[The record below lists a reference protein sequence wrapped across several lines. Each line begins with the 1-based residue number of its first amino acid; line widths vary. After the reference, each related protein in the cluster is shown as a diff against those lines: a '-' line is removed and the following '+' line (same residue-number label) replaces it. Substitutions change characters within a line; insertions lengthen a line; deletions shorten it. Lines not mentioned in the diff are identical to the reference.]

1 MVMPIRYNDTDKP
14 QPASTLVDNKDVD
27 LVSKVKM
34 WKSDVEQWV
43 GTWETNQ
50 NKWHKLR
57 MRIKKEKNFP
67 FPGCSNIR
75 MPTIETKLRK
85 VKAALCQ
92 VVFGIRPVV
101 SVIPS
106 PSGNWDTAKKIEKFL
121 DWLIMD
127 IMGLKTKSIIAI
139 DQALEKGFYL
149 LKPHWRVETT
159 TRVEKLTLDD
169 ISMDEA
175 MFLFNPQVPDEQ
187 IYQSIAQ
194 RLNVDM
200 NPMVALENIEEV
212 KRVAA
217 EIMSGAD
224 EVNFTLQDVL
234 YNYPDV
240 ALCPPE
246 RVYVP
251 TTTGYDPQSAEY
263 IIHEFLMPLTKVKQC
278 AESKGW
284 SLKSVEDIEL
294 KKKVDLNDKTI
305 DVTKD
310 EREGIER
317 LQSDNELVR
326 VWECYCWYDINGDG
340 VREKCVVTVAPDF
353 GRVLRKISL
362 PFYSGE
368 FPFIK
373 LYYELTDDR
382 WFSHRGIPELIEDIV
397 KEIDIQHMQKI
408 DYGTLANTPTFAFK
422 AGQIGESTTQFL
434 FGQGIPVR
442 GLGDI
447 GETIQPLNIHNPNID
462 FSYQNEQ
469 MLLETKIEEII
480 GQVDYSLQSMINK
493 RQPRTASEVGLQQ
506 QNMQQVF
513 SLDADMFTE
522 QFTKVFKWVYDL
534 WCQYGDDSVEF
545 TYFGENGYEPI
556 KLTREEVQG
565 KYKITVRGNDQNTN
579 PAVKQQKAMFLANDA
594 MANLQLGLVS
604 PQAVLAA
611 KKRVYQEMGI
621 EGWQEFLQPP
631 PPPPQPDDIKLKGD
645 DLTDGEKAQVLQ
657 KRGIKPDVV
666 GRKMNEDNRRDELEF
681 DQLAEVAKALKQT
694 GGDNGRARK

>member
-1 MVMPIRYNDTDKP
+1 MTVRYYKQEP
-14 QPASTLVDNKDVD
+14 QPAALMVDNGDVD
-27 LVSKVKM
+27 LVAKIKG
-34 WKSDVEQWV
+34 WKEDAEQWV

-50 NKWHKLR
+50 NKWHKMR

-85 VKAALCQ
+85 AKAALVQ
-92 VVFGIRPVV
+92 VIFGIRPVV
-101 SVIPS
+101 SVVPS
-106 PSGNWDTAKKIEKFL
+106 PSGNWDVAKKIEKFL
-121 DWLIMD
+121 DWMIMD
-127 IMGLKTKSIIAI
+127 VMGLKAKAVIGI

-159 TRVEKLTLDD
+159 TRVEELSLKD
-169 ISMDEA
+169 ITFEEA
-175 MFLFNPQVPDEQ
+175 KFIFNPQVPIEQ
-187 IYQSIAQ
+187 IYQAVAQ
-194 RLNVDM
+194 RLNVDF
-200 NPMVALENIEEV
+200 NPMVASDNIQEVERVTKEILSGSGEV
-212 KRVAA
+212 K
-217 EIMSGAD
+217 
-224 EVNFTLQDVL
+224 FTLQDVL

-240 ALCPPE
+240 SLCPPE

-251 TTTGYDPQSAEY
+251 TTTGYDPQTAEH
-263 IIHEFLMPLTKVKQC
+263 IIHEFLMPFHKVKQC
-278 AESKGW
+278 ADSKGW
-284 SLKSVEDIEL
+284 SLSAVDDIESR
-294 KKKVDLNDKTI
+294 KKVDLEDKTI
-305 DVTKD
+305 DITKD

-326 VWECYCWYDINGDG
+326 VWECYCWYDINNDG
-340 VREKCVVTVAPDF
+340 IKEKCIVTVAPDF
-353 GRVLRKISL
+353 GRIFRKISL

-368 FPFIK
+368 FPFVK
-373 LYYELTDDR
+373 LFYELNDDR

-447 GETIQPLNIHNPNID
+447 KDTIQPLMIHNPNID

-469 MLLETKIEEII
+469 LLLETKIEELI

-506 QNMQQVF
+506 QTMQQVF
-513 SLDADMFTE
+513 SLDADLFTE
-522 QFTKVFKWVYDL
+522 QFGKLFRWIYDL
-534 WCQYGDDSVEF
+534 WCQYGDESVEF
-545 TYFGENGYEPI
+545 GYFGENGYESI

-565 KYKITVRGNDQNTN
+565 KYKISVRGNDQNTN
-579 PAVKQQKAMFLANDA
+579 PQIKIQKAMFLSQDSVQ
-594 MANLQLGLVS
+594 NLQLGLVA
-604 PQAVLAA
+604 PQSVLAA
-611 KKRVYQEMGI
+611 KKRAYQEMGI

-631 PPPPQPDDIKLKGD
+631 QPVTPPDEVKIKMD
-645 DLTDGEKAQVLQ
+645 DLTDGEKAEVLQ
-657 KRGIKPDVV
+657 RRGIRPDIR
-666 GRKMNEDNRRDELEF
+666 GRQMNEENRRDELKF
-681 DQLAEVAKALKQT
+681 DQLAEVAKVIKEDKKAKE
-694 GGDNGRARK
+694 GKDGKSK